1 MKPRVKKCKKCGVLD
16 RDGLSLIEGGC
27 CLSCRLK
34 KYEMGSFNI
43 LKEAPLRL
51 KILLGGVSLI
61 FIMLSI
67 YAIYHQHLLLPGGAR
82 GQPFLVEFSGLGV
95 LIPVFSLTTFSISF
109 LSLIISNCHR
119 HSSDHIYKKIIK
131 YSFHAGWVLYL
142 ISIFF
147 FRK

>member
-67 YAIYHQHLLLPGGAR
+67 YAIYHQHLLLPGGGR
-82 GQPFLVEFSGLGV
+82 GQSFLVEFSGLGV
-95 LIPVFSLTTFSISF
+95 LMPVFSLTTFSISF
-109 LSLIISNCHR
+109 
-119 HSSDHIYKKIIK
+119 
-131 YSFHAGWVLYL
+131 
-142 ISIFF
+142 FF
-147 FRK
+147 VNYFQLPSEF